1 MSAAALHR
9 RITADLAEPIRSGA
23 WPPGHRIPFEH
34 ELMERYGCAR
44 ATASKAVHALAVQGL
59 VERRRRA
66 GTFVAQPHIHTAILH
81 IPDLQAEIEARG
93 QAYGWALLRQLTR
106 EKRPSSEER
115 ALGSTGLVLEL
126 RGLHLAGAKPF
137 ALEDRLINL
146 GEARAAANVDF
157 TRQAPGAWLLKH
169 APWTEARHEISA
181 LNPSAEDAGALEIDS
196 TCACL
201 SLKRWTWRRE
211 AGVTFARQLF
221 ASGAIDLEA
230 RFTPGEV

>member
-9 RITADLAEPIRSGA
+9 RITADLAEPIRTGA

-44 ATASKAVHALAVQGL
+44 ATANKAVHALALQGL

-66 GTFVAQPHIHTAILH
+66 GTFVAQPHIHTAILR
-81 IPDLQAEIEARG
+81 IPDIQAEIEARG
-93 QAYGWALLRQLTR
+93 QAYGWALLHRLTR
-106 EKRPSSEER
+106 ARRPSLEER
-115 ALGSTGLVLEL
+115 ALGVTGTVLEL
-126 RGLHLAGAKPF
+126 RGLHLANAKPF

-146 GEARAAANVDF
+146 GEARAAAKADF
-157 TRQAPGAWLLKH
+157 TSQAPGAWLLRH
-169 APWTEARHEISA
+169 APWTEARHEIAA
-181 LNPSAEDAGALEIDS
+181 LNPGPEDAAALQIGPA
-196 TCACL
+196 CACL